1 MALSM
6 NLKYTSQLDTLIRRF
21 PCFAKLKNQQIW
33 EYEESDLKK
42 FFDGQ
47 IKRVDRRNT
56 YRWKVPSLPFFDH
69 KAEISALPVMFI
81 GKTGYGKSTL
91 LNYII
96 GHTVFPVD
104 DIMPCTSEIDAAFFR
119 LGADPMYYLCLC
131 DLPGVGE
138 SMQADQKYIKWY
150 TELVQYSPSVVYV
163 LRADQRDFS
172 VDERAMNHLFPT
184 QDARDKVVVALNYA
198 DKLGATSR
206 ESEGVSEL
214 EDALEKKVEIVAD
227 HFSID
232 SYRIFPCCAH
242 NGYGVE
248 DLLGEVTDDLS
259 LCVYEA
265 E

>member
-6 NLKYTSQLDTLIRRF
+6 NLKYTSQLDTLIKRF
-21 PCFAKLKNQQIW
+21 PCFAELRDQQIW
-33 EYEESDLKK
+33 EYDDSDLKN
-42 FFDGQ
+42 FFDGRSQ
-47 IKRVDRRNT
+47 RVNIKNT
-56 YRWKVPSLPFFDH
+56 YRWNVPSLPFFDY
-69 KAEISALPVMFI
+69 KTEISTLPVMFI

-119 LGADPMYYLCLC
+119 LGSDPMYYLCLC
-131 DLPGVGE
+131 NLPGVGE

-172 VDERAMNHLFPT
+172 VDEEAMNRLFPA

-198 DKLGATSR
+198 DKLGAASR
-206 ESEGVSEL
+206 EGESFSEL
-214 EDALEKKVEIVAD
+214 EDALEKKIEIVAD
-227 HFSID
+227 YFSID

-242 NGYGVE
+242 NGYGVKN
-248 DLLGEVTDDLS
+248 LLEEVIDDLS
-259 LCVYEA
+259 LCVYNTD
-265 E
+265 